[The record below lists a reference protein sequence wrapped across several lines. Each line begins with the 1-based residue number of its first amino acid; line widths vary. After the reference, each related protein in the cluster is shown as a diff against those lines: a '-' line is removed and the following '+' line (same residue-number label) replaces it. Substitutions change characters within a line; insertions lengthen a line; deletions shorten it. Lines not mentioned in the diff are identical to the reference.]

1 MLDLVTRNDVKMK
14 KLFSVILLLSLSLCN
29 IHIFAQDTTVFS
41 TSSFSIQIND
51 EEEQQDTT
59 ISNGSVDLENIP
71 DLRTKFNSLNSQYS
85 VPQALGK
92 KLEEIK
98 NADKLEMSEE
108 ALYWINK
115 MYDRSNEF
123 DSFTTFADT
132 IIINPLF
139 MPITFEGNF
148 LPKDLSFFSMD
159 SVIPK
164 YNVKP
169 LYQPETI
176 FADYTRIRN
185 NQIATHEYVE
195 QNHPEYFRYSYNIL
209 PKDAVKTNVIK
220 KHISGENLIVVN
232 NDADFSDV
240 TAPTKFIPERRY
252 WTSSFQSDI
261 QFAQNYISPNWH
273 KGGTSNFN
281 LNNREYFIYNY
292 NKDKV
297 QFTNELEIKNTITT
311 APNDTLRSYKV
322 SDDVF
327 RLHSNLGFRAF
338 SKWFYTIDME
348 FKTQLFSSFG
358 ENTETKLAGLL
369 SPYSINVGL
378 GMKYDLAKTFP
389 NPKKKLTMSIN
400 IAPISYTFRQTIDKD
415 IDLSRHF
422 TADKVT
428 GEYPTKLSQVGST
441 INATMTFQISRN
453 VNWYSRF
460 YYNTNYQRI
469 EGEFE
474 NRLSMAISRFFSTI
488 ITLNLRYDDGV
499 TKNPD
504 FDSYLQI
511 NEQLSFG
518 FSYKW

>member
-1 MLDLVTRNDVKMK
+1 MSNKFKIKFRGVRGSYPTPRANFLKYGGN
-14 KLFSVILLLSLSLCN
+14 
-29 IHIFAQDTTVFS
+29 
-41 TSSFSIQIND
+41 TSCV
-51 EEEQQDTT
+51 E
-59 ISNGSVDLENIP
+59 V
-71 DLRTKFNSLNSQYS
+71 
-85 VPQALGK
+85 ALGK

-148 LPKDLSFFSMD
+148 LPENLSFFSMD

-169 LYQPETI
+169 IYQPETI
-176 FADYTRIRN
+176 FDDYTRIRN
-185 NQIATHEYVE
+185 NQIATHKHVE
-195 QNHPEYFRYSYNIL
+195 QSHPEYFRYSYNTL

-297 QFTNELEIKNTITT
+297 QFTNELEIKNTVTT

-348 FKTQLFSSFG
+348 FKTQLLSSFG
-358 ENTETKLAGLL
+358 ENSETKLEIEDKEVDYVYKH
-369 SPYSINVGL
+369 S
-378 GMKYDLAKTFP
+378 
-389 NPKKKLTMSIN
+389 
-400 IAPISYTFRQTIDKD
+400 SYFIY
-415 IDLSRHF
+415 I
-422 TADKVT
+422 
-428 GEYPTKLSQVGST
+428 PT
-441 INATMTFQISRN
+441 
-453 VNWYSRF
+453 
-460 YYNTNYQRI
+460 
-469 EGEFE
+469 
-474 NRLSMAISRFFSTI
+474 
-488 ITLNLRYDDGV
+488 DH
-499 TKNPD
+499 
-504 FDSYLQI
+504 
-511 NEQLSFG
+511 
-518 FSYKW
+518 